1 MIQKNSI
8 LKRTIFFL
16 NGLQNFLVFQL
27 FISHFLSKNG
37 KTFSWKSKGMSE

>member
-1 MIQKNSI
+1 MMQKNSI
-8 LKRTIFFL
+8 LKRTIFFK

-37 KTFSWKSKGMSE
+37 KTFSWKSKGISE